1 MKSLGQKK
9 FKDKSPEEVNKILS
23 DAWLNIV
30 VDDNKIFNPIT
41 NIPEYLSDKPHIYY
55 TWLMSQP
62 EYFSFLCSEILNVNI
77 LPFQSVILQE
87 LWNRKFPM
95 LIATRGAGKSLKP
108 DELVLYEHGWKPIID
123 LNPGDKVY
131 SGDGKLYNIKA
142 STGLMTDLNFYKLL
156 FEDGRE
162 IECCEDHTWL
172 VTDNSNPLSPVFN
185 NIDTKSIV
193 ESKKIQK
200 DRDFFI
206 PVAQPI
212 EHGNIKPS
220 QFETHPYLM
229 GLILGSGYFIEG
241 KVHLTIF
248 SKNVLEKLKNLNIK
262 LECDNQHEQKYIFDA
277 PIFPINIYEH
287 GTLESRQEF
296 LSGLISQNFPIN
308 GQTYQI
314 FHNTKYT
321 DTIVNI
327 IRSCGYFCYYKKYNY
342 NSRVIIDFNKKT
354 CKIKD
359 IIKANKQSGC
369 CIEVDS
375 PDHTYITKD
384 YIVTHNSFILG
395 LYSMIRAFL
404 MPKRKIVICGAAFR
418 QSKVVYEYASNI
430 WHNSPLL
437 RDIIGTSGNNGPR
450 NMTDMCRLT
459 LKDSM
464 ISALPIGCLTKD
476 TWITTDTGLHEI
488 GFFSEDEVPYKIFS
502 QDNYEEV
509 GFFFD
514 NGLHDTI
521 KVVTDYGYEYTAT
534 PNHKMKVLRNGEV
547 VWVRTDEMT
556 VGDNILINT
565 QIKWPEKTYDISD
578 LAEQHG
584 KDMIFGQILG
594 ANKENART
602 FILSLISNNSEKIDD
617 KHHVYCYTSNISKI
631 LHYML
636 LHFGVKANRENS
648 VIVLSEQDLE
658 QIKHEKSVP
667 IATDR
672 IKEIK
677 FMGIEHTVDL
687 NIPTNNTYTANGFIS
702 HNTGDKIRGQRAS
715 DILSDE
721 FSCLTS
727 DTLVQTDIGLIP
739 IKEYLNGD
747 AYDLLN
753 KDREFETPER
763 VFKTPLTDVY
773 KVSVQNGY
781 EFKCSEK
788 HQVMTTDGWKL
799 AKDLT
804 SDDNL
809 VLETNNFF
817 PEKYLTFDGVK
828 LDEKIGWLL
837 GILVSEGTVTNRNY
851 IGVVNTDRQL
861 IDFILKEYSEYDWKE
876 YYRPAYISKR
886 GWKCKESWDIHV
898 NDTKFR
904 HTLFKMGL
912 KYVTSHRKNIPHAI
926 LKSPRSVVTAFLSG
940 LMEGDSSMYN
950 YNDKGKTR
958 IGAAYYSVN
967 KKFIQYLQVLM
978 LKFGITASITPR
990 RSKISDK
997 KNYMLVF
1004 RGEMAYKLYN
1014 LIDVIKWRGKFNNA
1028 DFMVKKPSINKVTK
1042 KTTKYYLST
1051 YEGNKNKYLGSF
1063 NSKEEAEKYFYEYQ
1077 DSRNFVFRVKDVKK
1091 LKKQQHLYDFYM
1103 PKTNSFIGNGF
1114 IQHNS
1119 IPRDIFETVIAGF
1132 AAVSADPANNVRE
1145 SAKKKM
1151 QELMGLEIDEE
1162 EDNFYSKTN
1171 QIAISGT
1178 AYYDF
1183 NHFATYWKKW
1193 HDIITSKG
1201 DKKKLKQ
1208 IFKGEIPD
1216 YFNWKDYS
1224 IMRIPYNLLP
1234 YGFMDQGQL
1243 ARSKATVHSGIF
1255 LMEFS
1260 ACQTFD
1266 TPIITDKG
1274 IKKIIDINIGDLV
1287 LTHKGRFKPVIK
1299 KTYRDWDGY
1308 LINFSCGEYSLNFT
1322 PDHPFWVDGDD
1333 FIEARYIKGKTNLAS
1348 TNGIKSFDVT
1358 TNTFPYKGFV
1368 YNLEVEEDH
1377 SYSTPIATVH
1387 NCFCKDSNG
1396 FFKRSLIESCTVT
1409 TDKSI
1414 MIDGKE
1420 VIFDAMIKGDPKAKY
1435 VYAVDPASEADN
1447 LSILILE
1454 IHPNHRRVVY
1464 CWTTNRKEHIERVKS
1479 KLISETDFYS
1489 YCAKKIRELMKTFTP
1504 ERIAIDSQGGGVAI
1518 IEALHDKD
1526 KIAANE
1532 VPLWEIIETGV
1543 SKPSDVEQ
1551 GLHIIEKINFA
1562 SVDFTSGSNHGLRK
1576 DMEDKIILFPFF
1588 NAAALSASLEEDNI
1602 HGRIYDTLEDCMM
1615 EIEELKNELTTIV
1628 VTNTDTGR
1636 ERWDTPDAK
1645 IPGMK
1650 KGKLRKDRYSALL
1663 MANYSARNL
1672 DKAPKPINY
1681 ETTGGFADSIAKNE
1695 EKGVSF
1701 IGTPWLTSAIN
1712 NLYD

>member
-30 VDDNKIFNPIT
+30 VDENKLFNPIT
-41 NIPEYLSDKPHIYY
+41 NIPDYLSDKPHIYY

-62 EYFSFLCSEILNVNI
+62 EYFSFLCSEILNVKI

-108 DELVLYEHGWKPIID
+108 DEPVLSEHGWKPIID

-212 EHGNIKPS
+212 EYGNIKPS

-262 LECDNQHEQKYIFDA
+262 LECDNQHEQRYIFDA

-476 TWITTDTGLHEI
+476 TWITTDTGLHEM
-488 GFFSEDEVPYKIFS
+488 GFFSEDKFPYKIFS

-514 NGLHDTI
+514 NGLYDTI

-584 KDMIFGQILG
+584 KDMIFGKILG

-658 QIKHEKSVP
+658 QIKDEKLVP

-721 FSCLTS
+721 FSCLRA
-727 DTLVQTDIGLIP
+727 DTLVQTQHGLLE
-739 IKEYLNGD
+739 IKDYLDGEVYELKNENG
-747 AYDLLN
+747 
-753 KDREFETPER
+753 EFEQPER
-763 VFKTPLTDVY
+763 IFITPKTDVY
-773 KVSVQNGY
+773 EVKTTYGY
-781 EFKCSEK
+781 KFYCSEK
-788 HQVMTTDGWKL
+788 HKVKTVDGYKL
-799 AKDLT
+799 GKDLDK
-804 SDDNL
+804 SDY
-809 VLETNNFF
+809 LEVEFCDYF
-817 PEKYLTFDGVK
+817 PSRFLSYDGVEIN
-828 LDEKIGWLL
+828 DRIGWLL
-837 GILVSEGTVTNRNY
+837 GLLISEGTVTNRNN
-851 IGVVNTDRQL
+851 IIFTNTNIDLINKVKDRFN
-861 IDFILKEYSEYDWKE
+861 DFDWKE
-876 YYRPAYISKR
+876 HTRKEHINNR
-886 GWKCKESWDIHV
+886 GWNCKECYDLHYNS
-898 NDTKFR
+898 TEFR
-904 HTLFKMGL
+904 TSLFKAGMGYCIA
-912 KYVTSHRKNIPHAI
+912 KEKTIPRAI
-926 LKSPRSVVTAFLSG
+926 LCSPKSVVVEFLSG
-940 LMEGDSSMYN
+940 LYEGDGSCFFSTAGEKEKQEFQVVMYSSSTKMLE
-950 YNDKGKTR
+950 
-958 IGAAYYSVN
+958 
-967 KKFIQYLQVLM
+967 QLQILL
-978 LKFGITASITPR
+978 LKFGIYS
-990 RSKISDK
+990 
-997 KNYMLVF
+997 
-1004 RGEMAYKLYN
+1004 
-1014 LIDVIKWRGKFNNA
+1014 
-1028 DFMVKKPSINKVTK
+1028 SINDRDGQNYRLVTRGNMAIK
-1042 KTTKYYLST
+1042 LFSLLSVMKWKDIVPPEPVVSRSVQIRQNTKGKYIAST
-1051 YEGNKNKYLGSF
+1051 SRANKNKHLGSF
-1063 NSKEEAEKYFYEYQ
+1063 DTPEECQAAYNKFWSETREAL
-1077 DSRNFVFRVKDVKK
+1077 RVESVKK
-1091 LKKQQHLYDFYM
+1091 LDEQEVLYDFYM

-1162 EDNFYSKTN
+1162 EDSFYAKTN

-1260 ACQTFD
+1260 A
-1266 TPIITDKG
+1266 
-1274 IKKIIDINIGDLV
+1274 V
-1287 LTHKGRFKPVIK
+1287 
-1299 KTYRDWDGY
+1299 
-1308 LINFSCGEYSLNFT
+1308 
-1322 PDHPFWVDGDD
+1322 
-1333 FIEARYIKGKTNLAS
+1333 
-1348 TNGIKSFDVT
+1348 
-1358 TNTFPYKGFV
+1358 
-1368 YNLEVEEDH
+1368 
-1377 SYSTPIATVH
+1377 
-1387 NCFCKDSNG
+1387 FCKDSNG

-1636 ERWDTPDAK
+1636 ERWDTPDTK

-1681 ETTGGFADSIAKNE
+1681 DTTGGFADSISKNE